1 MGANLLNLLLLSHR
15 VKIFIITPRELANR
29 KIKIV
34 AARIINMVLETEM
47 ADFERHLGGW
57 MILRTW
63 KMMMGINLTTKGE
76 LGVNVSTTKLRNR

>member
-47 ADFERHLGGW
+47 ADFERHLGG
-57 MILRTW
+57 
-63 KMMMGINLTTKGE
+63 
-76 LGVNVSTTKLRNR
+76 

>member
-15 VKIFIITPRELANR
+15 VKILIITPRELANR

-57 MILRTW
+57 MILRAW
-63 KMMMGINLTTKGE
+63 EMMMGINLIAKGE

>member
-1 MGANLLNLLLLSHR
+1 
-15 VKIFIITPRELANR
+15 
-29 KIKIV
+29 
-34 AARIINMVLETEM
+34 MVLETEM

-57 MILRTW
+57 MILRAW